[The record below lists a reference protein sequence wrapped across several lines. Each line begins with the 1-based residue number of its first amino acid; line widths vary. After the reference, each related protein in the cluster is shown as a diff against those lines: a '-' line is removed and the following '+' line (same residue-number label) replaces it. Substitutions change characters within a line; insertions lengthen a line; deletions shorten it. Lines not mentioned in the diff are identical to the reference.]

1 MKTRIILFTIVL
13 TVLPLVADAASAPRT
28 LRELAATIVSMM
40 TYATATLVLLG
51 IVIYLWGIASNM
63 YSLSEG
69 ETNAYRNYILW
80 GIIILFVMV
89 SIWGILRLIQASVFQ
104 GNQFGMNP
112 VHVYL

>member
-1 MKTRIILFTIVL
+1 MKTRIILFTLAL

-63 YSLSEG
+63 FSLSEG
-69 ETNAYRNYILW
+69 ETTAYRNYVLW
-80 GIIILFVMV
+80 GIVILFVMV
-89 SIWGILRLIQASVFQ
+89 SIWGILRLLQASVFQ
-104 GNQFGMNP
+104 GNQFGLS
-112 VHVYL
+112 VGRVYL